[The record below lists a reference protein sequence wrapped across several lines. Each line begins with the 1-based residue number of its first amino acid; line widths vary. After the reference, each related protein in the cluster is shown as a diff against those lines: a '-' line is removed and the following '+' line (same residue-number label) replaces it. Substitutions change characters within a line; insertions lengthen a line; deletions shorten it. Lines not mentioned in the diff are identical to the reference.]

1 MTNPNVFSSDGGR
14 NPIGH
19 RTQPNQ
25 TADATR
31 SDGGRSTMTFTVPL
45 PPKSSTYNLHLLS
58 LY

>member
-14 NPIGH
+14 NLIGH

-31 SDGGRSTMTFTVPL
+31 SDGGRSTMTFMVL
-45 PPKSSTYNLHLLS
+45 LGYESTYFL
-58 LY
+58 

>member
-14 NPIGH
+14 NPIRR

-31 SDGGRSTMTFTVPL
+31 SEGGRSTMTFMV
-45 PPKSSTYNLHLLS
+45 LLAPENPTRD
-58 LY
+58 